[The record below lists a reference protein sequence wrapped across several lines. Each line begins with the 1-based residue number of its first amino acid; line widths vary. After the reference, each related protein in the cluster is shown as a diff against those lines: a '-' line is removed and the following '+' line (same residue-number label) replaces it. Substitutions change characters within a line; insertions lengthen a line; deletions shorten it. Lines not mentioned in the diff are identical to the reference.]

1 MAQTFIDPWAFQKGM
16 DYGERQRQAAQKF
29 NEDMFDLQQSREQR
43 DYNQAKQR
51 EIDQYAVPEKI
62 LSSQLN
68 LAQTEEKMGGLQAEQ
83 TIRSAVE
90 NIVNADGQRVTLNAG
105 DPNSINYIQQV
116 AQQMRDRGDTRS
128 ANLLMTRELP
138 QFALRAANATPDLS
152 QRADILNKGGLIPP
166 DVKILRNAGGGYDI
180 QQGGTMVAQ
189 NVGGAVAEDWLTKA
203 VDKVRPGLATSTL
216 AGEVAQNKAE
226 LQQSQYNINLQR
238 AALLKEQENKL
249 QVETDRRTRIND
261 LTLNA
266 VDTLSNPNATPEEK
280 KQAQTVLDSVRTM
293 SMAEK
298 GTVPKQEKTNMLQS
312 LMAGQP
318 TAAKPG
324 LNLPPLPA
332 GATPNVPKS
341 IRQNNPLN
349 LVDPKT
355 GQIRTFDSL
364 KEGSEAGLKDLQ
376 LKISGNSPAFK
387 ARFGVGPATP
397 AKLAETW
404 APANAPGNSAN
415 QTANY
420 AKTIAEG
427 LGIGLNDPIPNTQGA
442 VLRAA
447 AAMAAFESGDKTF
460 APFGKPK

>member
-1 MAQTFIDPWAFQKGM
+1 MAQTFIDPWAFQKGV

-90 NIVNADGQRVTLNAG
+90 NIVNADGQRVTLNAA
-105 DPNSINYIQQV
+105 DPNSINYIQQI

-152 QRADILNKGGLIPP
+152 QRADILNKGGLIPS

-180 QQGGTMVAQ
+180 QQGGTVVAQ

-249 QVETDRRTRIND
+249 QVETDRRTRINE

-266 VDTLSNPNATPEEK
+266 VDTLSDPNATPEEK
-280 KQAQTVLDSVRTM
+280 KQAQTVLDSVRSM

-324 LNLPPLPA
+324 SNLPPLPA
-332 GATPNVPKS
+332 GPTSKEPLS

-355 GQIRTFDSL
+355 GQIRTFGSM
-364 KEGSEAGLKDLQ
+364 KEGTAAGLADLQ
-376 LKISGNSPAFK
+376 LKLSGQSA
-387 ARFGVGPATP
+387 AYRSRFGNQPVTP
-397 AKLAETW
+397 SRLTETW
-404 APANAPGNSAN
+404 APADAPGNNAT
-415 QTANY
+415 QTKNY
-420 AKTIAEG
+420 ATIVAKN
-427 LGIGLNDPIPNTQGA
+427 LGIGPNDPIPNTPEVARIVAQT
-442 VLRAA
+442 
-447 AAMAAFESGDKTF
+447 MANFE
-460 APFGKPK
+460 AGKKVNLEF